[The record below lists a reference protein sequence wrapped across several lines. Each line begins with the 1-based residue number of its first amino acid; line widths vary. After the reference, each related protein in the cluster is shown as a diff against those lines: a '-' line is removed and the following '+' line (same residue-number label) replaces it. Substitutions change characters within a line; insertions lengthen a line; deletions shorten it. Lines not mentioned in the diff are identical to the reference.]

1 MPTPLGHA
9 LAGLTI
15 AWSSSAVYRAPVR
28 RRAGMSLAFSAAVF
42 AIAPDFD
49 FVYPPI
55 HRMMSHSIIAVI
67 AATICAAVI
76 AHRTKQERPW
86 LTAMVCGLAYASHL
100 ALDWLGGD
108 TKVPAGIQLLWPF
121 SDTWFISS
129 WNVFG
134 ATEVGSF
141 FQRWAMI
148 ANLVALLRELAIL
161 APFAAGAWLLRRRA
175 QPARQPAATG
185 S

>member
-1 MPTPLGHA
+1 MF
-9 LAGLTI
+9 
-15 AWSSSAVYRAPVR
+15 RAPVR
-28 RRAGMSLAFSAAVF
+28 HRAGTTLAFTAAVF

-49 FVYPPI
+49 FVYPTM
-55 HRMMSHSIIAVI
+55 HRMMSHSISAVI
-67 AATICAAVI
+67 AATVCAAIV

-86 LTAMVCGLAYASHL
+86 LTSMVCGLAYASHL

-108 TKVPAGIQLLWPF
+108 AKLPAGIQLLWPF

-134 ATEVGSF
+134 ATVLASF
-141 FQRWAMI
+141 FERQTMI
-148 ANLVALLRELAIL
+148 ANLVAVLRELAIL
-161 APFAAGAWLLRRRA
+161 GPIALGAWLLRGRA
-175 QPARQPAATG
+175 RPARQPAAAG